1 MLIVNFDM
9 RCILIE
15 SIKRLIE
22 KLIKSES
29 FRYLFFG
36 GLTTLISIVVYSA
49 CIFAGFGVAISN
61 TISTIIAI
69 SFAFCVNK
77 IWVFESRDLSA
88 KTTRKEL
95 VKFLAG
101 RGATYVIETS
111 LLVLMVDVMGL
122 HPILSKNFTQVVVIV
137 LNYLVSKF
145 LVFR

>member
-1 MLIVNFDM
+1 
-9 RCILIE
+9 LIE
-15 SIKRLIE
+15 SIKTLIE
-22 KLIKSES
+22 KIIKKES

-36 GLTTLISIVVYSA
+36 GLTTLISIVIYSV
-49 CIFAGFGVAISN
+49 CILAGLSVAISN

-95 VKFLAG
+95 VRFVAG
-101 RGATYVIETS
+101 RGAAYVIETT
-111 LLVLMVDVMGL
+111 LLVLMVDVMNL

>member
-1 MLIVNFDM
+1 M
-9 RCILIE
+9 IE
-15 SIKRLIE
+15 SIKKLIE
-22 KLIKSES
+22 KIIKKES

-36 GLTTLISIVVYSA
+36 GLTTLISIIIYSV
-49 CIFAGFGVAISN
+49 CILAGLSVAIAN

-88 KTTRKEL
+88 KTTRGEL
-95 VKFLAG
+95 IRFIAG
-101 RGATYVIETS
+101 RGAAYVIETA
-111 LLVLMVDVMGL
+111 LLVLMVDVMNL

>member
-1 MLIVNFDM
+1 M
-9 RCILIE
+9 IE
-15 SIKRLIE
+15 SIKTLIE
-22 KLIKSES
+22 KIIKKES

-36 GLTTLISIVVYSA
+36 GLTTLISIVIYSV
-49 CIFAGFGVAISN
+49 CILAGLSVAISN

-95 VKFLAG
+95 VRFVAG
-101 RGATYVIETS
+101 RGAAYVIETT
-111 LLVLMVDVMGL
+111 LLVLMVDVMNL

>member
-1 MLIVNFDM
+1 
-9 RCILIE
+9 LIE
-15 SIKRLIE
+15 FVKKLIE
-22 KLIKSES
+22 KIIKKES

-36 GLTTLISIVVYSA
+36 GLTTLISIVIYSV
-49 CIFAGFGVAISN
+49 CIFAGLSVAISN

-95 VKFLAG
+95 IRFIVG
-101 RGATYVIETS
+101 RGATYVIETV
-111 LLVLMVDVMGL
+111 LLVLMVDVMKL

>member
-1 MLIVNFDM
+1 M
-9 RCILIE
+9 IE
-15 SIKRLIE
+15 FVKKLIE
-22 KLIKSES
+22 KIIKKES

-36 GLTTLISIVVYSA
+36 GLTTLISIVIYSV
-49 CIFAGFGVAISN
+49 CIFAGLSVAISN

-95 VKFLAG
+95 IRFIVG
-101 RGATYVIETS
+101 RGATYVIETV
-111 LLVLMVDVMGL
+111 LLVLMVDVMKL

>member
-1 MLIVNFDM
+1 M
-9 RCILIE
+9 RCTLIE
-15 SIKRLIE
+15 SAKSLIE
-22 KLIKSES
+22 KIIKKES

-36 GLTTLISIVVYSA
+36 GLTTLISIVIYSV
-49 CIFAGFGVAISN
+49 CILAGLSVAISN

-69 SFAFCVNK
+69 SFAFRVNK

-88 KTTRKEL
+88 KTTGKEL
-95 VKFLAG
+95 IRFVAG
-101 RGATYVIETS
+101 RGASYVIETA
-111 LLVLMVDVMGL
+111 LLVLMVDVMNL